1 MRVTRKP
8 SHGEHP
14 ATPREFVEAWQGSA
28 SVAEVAAKLGRRR
41 SAVRLRARRYRQ
53 RGIPLKDL
61 PPDEPTDWDELARY
75 AAELVGDGE

>member
-8 SHGEHP
+8 IHGEHP
-14 ATPREFVEAWQGSA
+14 ATPREFVEVWQGSA

-41 SAVRLRARRYRQ
+41 SAVRLRARRYRE

-61 PPDEPTDWDELARY
+61 PPAEPTDWGALARY
-75 AAELVGDGE
+75 AAELAGEEE